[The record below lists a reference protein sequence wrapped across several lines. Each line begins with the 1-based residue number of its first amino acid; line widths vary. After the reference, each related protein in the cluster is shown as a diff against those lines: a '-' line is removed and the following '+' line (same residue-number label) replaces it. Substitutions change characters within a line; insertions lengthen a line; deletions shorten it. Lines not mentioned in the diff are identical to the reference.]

1 VQYVNNATAD
11 YYCCFCTFIQAA
23 VSVKRI
29 ENFLLQEDVD
39 PDNVQT
45 DPNIGEVLQLYS
57 FLSYHGVPK

>member
-1 VQYVNNATAD
+1 M
-11 YYCCFCTFIQAA
+11 
-23 VSVKRI
+23 KRI